1 MKKLL
6 LALCLTVVTLS
17 ASAHREFGIGVN
29 MQYGTEIGYIGFG
42 AKAQLGL
49 VAGLRVEVAYDNFK
63 IGGSHGHHYD
73 DLWDFDVNLH
83 YVFHFGRV
91 GIYPIVGFCYTNWKV
106 DDRGDVWVNNDPHY
120 VRNNYAGGNLGG
132 GVQCKI
138 AGPFYLN
145 VDLKGQIIKHNSQF
159 IPQLGLM
166 LKI

>member
-6 LALCLTVVTLS
+6 LALCLLSMGLS

-42 AKAQLGL
+42 AKAQIGL
-49 VAGLRVEVAYDNFK
+49 VAGLRAEVAYDNFLTN
-63 IGGSHGHHYD
+63 GSHGYYD
-73 DLWDFDVNLH
+73 NLWDFDVNLH

-106 DDRGDVWVNNDPHY
+106 DKDGWISQNPNSRYIPD
-120 VRNNYAGGNLGG
+120 NYAGANLGG
-132 GVQCKI
+132 GVQCKV

-145 VDLKGQIIKHNSQF
+145 IDLKGQVVKHNSQF

>member
-6 LALCLTVVTLS
+6 LALCLSAVTLG

-49 VAGLRVEVAYDNFK
+49 IAGLRVEVAYDNFLCNN
-63 IGGSHGHHYD
+63 HHADYD
-73 DLWDFDVNLH
+73 NLWDFDVNLH

-106 DDRGDVWVNNDPHY
+106 DTYGDVFYNPDSRYLKNDY
-120 VRNNYAGGNLGG
+120 VGANLGG

-138 AGPFYLN
+138 AGPFYIN
-145 VDLKGQIIKHNSQF
+145 VDLKGQIIKHNPQF
-159 IPQLGLM
+159 IPQLGIM